1 MQDNYEA
8 PVVGN
13 ISVDI
18 GLATAIGEFLLM
30 FLKMPDAPLTG
41 AQIKQFSDFR
51 DVVKA
56 GPTNAHRYEEKTS
69 ILRDGIKLGSG
80 PKCLID
86 RHVALKYLRGMIHG
100 DLTEEQIKYFQVG
113 LLDALASH
121 GPKKN
126 AGINGKVCDSVF
138 GYVDPAEAAIYLS
151 GRQNQITVHRGKA
164 ADRQFATYFAETPN
178 TFLRPDKAVWRGG
191 KDHTKTKFTEEESK
205 NQ

>member
-1 MQDNYEA
+1 MQDNYEV
-8 PVVGN
+8 PLVGN
-13 ISVDI
+13 ISIDI
-18 GLATAIGEFLLM
+18 NLATAIGEFLLL

-41 AQIKQFSDFR
+41 DQIKQFSDFR
-51 DVVKA
+51 DIVKA
-56 GPTNAHRYEEKTS
+56 GPTDSHRYEDKTS

-80 PKCLID
+80 PKCMLD
-86 RHVALKYLRGMIHG
+86 RHVALKYLRGMING

-113 LLDALASH
+113 LLDAVASH

-126 AGINGKVCDSVF
+126 QGINGKVCDGTF
-138 GYVDPAEAAIYLS
+138 GYVSPEEAANYLS

-191 KDHTKTKFTEEESK
+191 KDQDKTKFLQEVQN